1 MFPANGDYKA
11 ELTVW
16 RLPENMLATQ
26 FEGGSTGQLRRNARL
41 EKPARP
47 TGWYYYSFRF
57 TLQAS
62 AEVELSAERMEQGGT
77 VAAAFTGM
85 VGETAPTVKQ
95 TWAMCR
101 LSVWAAGGAPI
112 SRRPTMPLPVRTK

>member
-1 MFPANGDYKA
+1 MGFEGTAATYDDFLFPANGDYKA

-26 FEGGSTGQLRRNARL
+26 FEGGTTGQLRRNARL

-62 AEVELSAERMEQGGT
+62 AEVELSAERMGQGAGCPSGQR
-77 VAAAFTGM
+77 VARLYPG
-85 VGETAPTVKQ
+85 GLQ
-95 TWAMCR
+95 CR
-101 LSVWAAGGAPI
+101 CRCA
-112 SRRPTMPLPVRTK
+112 